1 VTFGDG
7 IRGVWHHGAMAW
19 STDNPTQ
26 ERLDGFAD
34 AYLARPGVDWGRMFG
49 TVGLRV
55 RGKIFAVAV
64 HTGGLMVKIPEARAD
79 ARIAAGGVERM
90 VMRGREM
97 REWVVVPLDAPD
109 AVWSSLLEEA
119 YAYLDE
125 ITPRG

>member
-1 VTFGDG
+1 
-7 IRGVWHHGAMAW
+7 MPW

-26 ERLDGFAD
+26 ERLDAFAGD
-34 AYLARPGVDWGRMFG
+34 YLSRPDVDWGRMFG
-49 TVGLRV
+49 TIGLRV

-79 ARIAAGGVERM
+79 ARIAAGEVTRM

-97 REWVVVPLDAPD
+97 REWVVAPLEASD
-109 AVWSSLLEEA
+109 AVWASLLEEA

-125 ITPRG
+125 ITP

>member
-1 VTFGDG
+1 M
-7 IRGVWHHGAMAW
+7 VWR
-19 STDNPTQ
+19 TDNPTQ

-34 AYLARPGVDWGRMFG
+34 DYLARPGVDWGRMFG
-49 TVGLRV
+49 TIGLRV

-79 ARIAAGGVERM
+79 ARIAAGDVTRM

-97 REWVVVPLDAPD
+97 REWVVAPLDAPD
-109 AVWSSLLEEA
+109 AVWKSLLEEA

-125 ITPRG
+125 ITPS